1 MRSLVI
7 NYDLKDDFAI
17 VAPVKRCNLES
28 LNHLLNFLYQEWN
41 KNNFRFSH
49 KCHLAM
55 ERAAALFP
63 RLDTDGCGFNSDW
76 LEDATLEL
84 LFVGEVKDDKLL
96 PSQLMRLHEAV
107 TVKTKKTPPKK
118 PGDALTSADI
128 PIPSSGIESADILAT
143 LISIDDSVTGA
154 FKLYESLDA
163 EQISAV
169 TFHLNELRKDP
180 KERLNE
186 YLNQQFEAWKN
197 ENKQTYHQAIFD

>member
-7 NYDLKDDFAI
+7 SYDLEDDFAI

-41 KNNFRFSH
+41 NNKFQFSP
-49 KCHLAM
+49 KCYLAM
-55 ERAAALFP
+55 QRAAALFP
-63 RLDTDGCGFNSDW
+63 RLDINGCGFNTNW
-76 LEDATLEL
+76 LENATLEL

-96 PSQLMRLHEAV
+96 PSRLMKLHEA
-107 TVKTKKTPPKK
+107 TTIITKKTVPKK
-118 PGDALTSADI
+118 PGESLTPADV
-128 PIPSSGIESADILAT
+128 PVPSSGLESADILAT

-154 FKLYESLDA
+154 FELYRNLDA

-169 TFHLNELRKDP
+169 ISHLNELRKDP

-197 ENKQTYHQAIFD
+197 ENKQTYHQAIFG